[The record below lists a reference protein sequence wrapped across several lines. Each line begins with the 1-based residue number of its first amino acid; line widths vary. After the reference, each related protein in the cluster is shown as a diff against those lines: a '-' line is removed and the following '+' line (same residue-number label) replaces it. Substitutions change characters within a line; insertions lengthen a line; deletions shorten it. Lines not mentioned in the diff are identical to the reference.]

1 MLNNPKKLSAI
12 ALTLLLSAS
21 LSVHAQTPVKG
32 RIVNKKDGTPL
43 AGATIQVKGT
53 KVSAVAD
60 ANGEY
65 NLIVPPGASQLT
77 ITYSGYQRME
87 IPVGQAANIAL
98 SPDDAAMTEV
108 VVTGYKTGQKKSF
121 AGSAGT
127 IKGDAIAEMP
137 IASFDQALQGRTP
150 GLLLRATSGQPG
162 NSGSAI
168 IRGRGSIQG
177 STEPIYIVDGIQ
189 IAAADFAQINPNDIE
204 NVSVLK
210 DAVATSLYGS
220 RGGNG
225 VIVVSTKKGRS
236 GKPAFEIDAYT
247 GWSRFPDFNDMRL
260 MTTAEKVDY
269 ELRRGGTTMETYSPR
284 QLDSIRGINTNWL
297 DELTQ
302 TGRTYSLN
310 GSASGGSEKTRY
322 FASVNYFKQEGSVR
336 NTGFDRVTGRLN
348 LSQDAG
354 NFTFGINTTGTVSQ
368 YSNTSEQN
376 TGIGTPLN
384 AGIWANPYEQPFVP
398 GSYNALGNF
407 VAGGSNLTRPRIA
420 ESFQPIPTTDLF
432 WNNNASNDLRIVAS
446 GNAEY
451 RMPFLKGLS
460 ARIVYGIDYRQ
471 FNTTAFVDRR
481 TYSGG
486 FNPRPTSGTFANF
499 RTSSFARD
507 FVKSQRVTNTNSLN
521 YANSFGDHTIDAGF
535 YYETVDFKR
544 ENSGRTVF
552 LLESPF
558 QNEAGATINADLLPR
573 IRTGGAEAALQSYF
587 GIVNYGFRNRYFIN
601 ANIRRDGSSRFG
613 PNKRWATF
621 GGVGAAWII
630 SDENFMAG
638 SRDFLSNLK
647 FKISYGT
654 VGNQDGIGEYDWQG
668 VVANRLYNS
677 ALGTT
682 VSTPAN
688 LDLQWESRQKFN
700 TGFEF
705 GFFNNRLNGGIEYY
719 NEKTENL
726 FLPNELSRT
735 TGFNTLTTNIGS
747 VRNSGIEISLNYD
760 IIRNKDMRLTI
771 NGNFTYNKNEILS
784 LTTRDTIVSGIV
796 ARIVGKPINS
806 IFLVE
811 YAGVNPDNGNAQYRT
826 LDGKLTETYNQNDR
840 KIVGNSDPQYFGG
853 FGFDFNVKGFF
864 INTQFTYMGGL
875 SIYNNERNNVENPD
889 YYYDNMNADLLNEWQ
904 KPGDITNIPRPDNP
918 YVSGTTRFVENNSFV
933 RLRQLNLGYN
943 VPANIVSKIGLR
955 SFMIYGGGTNLL
967 TWTKFRGFDPEFPG
981 SSQTGAQYPAL
992 RTVQVGA
999 RIGF

>member
-1 MLNNPKKLSAI
+1 MRYNPKKLSA
-12 ALTLLLSAS
+12 LVLSFLLSAT
-21 LSVHAQTPVKG
+21 LAVHAQTPIKG

-43 AGATIQVKGT
+43 AGATIEVKGT

-60 ANGEY
+60 FNGDY
-65 NLIVPPGASQLT
+65 NLIVPKGADRLI
-77 ITYSGYQRME
+77 ITYSGYQRTE
-87 IPVGQAANIAL
+87 VAVGQAATVAM

-108 VVTGYKTGQKKSF
+108 VVTGYKTSQKRNF
-121 AGSAGT
+121 TGSAGV

-168 IRGRGSIQG
+168 IRGRGSIEG
-177 STEPIYIVDGIQ
+177 SPEPIYIVDGIQ

-210 DAVATSLYGS
+210 DAVGASLYGS

-225 VIVVSTKKGRS
+225 VIVVSTKRGRS

-284 QLDSIRGINTNWL
+284 ELDSIRGINTNWL

-302 TGRTYSLN
+302 TGRTYSVN
-310 GSASGGSEKTRY
+310 ASASGGSEKTRY
-322 FASVNYFKQEGSVR
+322 FASVNYFNQEGSVV

-354 NFTFGINTTGTVSQ
+354 NFSFGINTTGTVSQ

-398 GSYNALGNF
+398 GSYNAAGNF
-407 VAGGSNLTRPRIA
+407 VAGGNSLTRPRIA

-432 WNNNASNDLRIVAS
+432 WNTNSSNDLRIIAS

-460 ARIVYGIDYRQ
+460 AKIVYGIDYRQ

-486 FNPRPTSGTFANF
+486 FNPRPTSGSFANH

-507 FVKSQRVTNTNSLN
+507 FRRSQRVTNTNSLN
-521 YANSFGDHTIDAGF
+521 YANSFGDHSFDAGV
-535 YYETVDFKR
+535 YYETVDATT
-544 ENSGRTVF
+544 ESSGRSVF

-573 IRTGGAEAALQSYF
+573 IRTAGANALLKSYF
-587 GIVNYGFRNRYFIN
+587 SILSYSFKNRYFIN
-601 ANIRRDGSSRFG
+601 ANVRRDASSRFG
-613 PNKRWATF
+613 SNNRWSTF
-621 GGVGAAWII
+621 GGIGAAWVI

-638 SRDFLSNLK
+638 SRNYLSNLK

-654 VGNQDGIGEYDWQG
+654 VGNQEGIGEYQWRG
-668 VVANRLYNS
+668 VVGNRTYN
-677 ALGTT
+677 AAQGTSVIT
-682 VSTPAN
+682 IPN
-688 LDLQWESRQKFN
+688 PNLQWESRKKFN

-719 NEKTENL
+719 NETTADL
-726 FLPNELSRT
+726 FLPFELSRT
-735 TGFNTLTTNIGS
+735 TGGNTIPDNVGS
-747 VRNSGIEISLNYD
+747 VRNSGLEISLNYD

-771 NGNFTYNKNEILS
+771 NGNFTYNKNEVLR
-784 LTTRDTIVSGIV
+784 LANRDTIVSSIV

-826 LDGKLTETYNQNDR
+826 LDGKLTETYNPNDR
-840 KIVGNSDPQYFGG
+840 TIVGNADPVYFGG

-889 YYYDNMNADLLNEWQ
+889 YYYDNLNADLLNEWQ

-943 VPANIVSKIGLR
+943 IPVSIVSKIGMR
-955 SFMIYGGGTNLL
+955 SLMIYGGGTNLL

-992 RTVQVGA
+992 RTVQVGV
-999 RIGF
+999 RVGF